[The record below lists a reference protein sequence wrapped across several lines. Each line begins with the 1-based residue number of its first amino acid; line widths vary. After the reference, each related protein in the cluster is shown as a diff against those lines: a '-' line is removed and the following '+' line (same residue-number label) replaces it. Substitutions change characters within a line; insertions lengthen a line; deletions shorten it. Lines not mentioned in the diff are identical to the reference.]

1 MRSGLRLDMSAFNLG
16 ENPSET
22 LLSKGKV
29 AFNAGITFG
38 PHSGQFIR
46 FNFGTSE
53 AIIEEAVDRIVNAI
67 K

>member
-1 MRSGLRLDMSAFNLG
+1 
-16 ENPSET
+16 
-22 LLSKGKV
+22 V

-38 PHSGQFIR
+38 PQSGQFIR

-53 AIIEEAVDRIVNAI
+53 AIIEEAVDRIVRVI